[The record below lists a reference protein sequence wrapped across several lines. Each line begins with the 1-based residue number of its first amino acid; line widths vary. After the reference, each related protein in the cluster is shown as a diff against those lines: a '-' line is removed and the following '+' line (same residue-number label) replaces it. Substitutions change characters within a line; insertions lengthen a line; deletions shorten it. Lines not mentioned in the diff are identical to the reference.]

1 MPATIHATIIAV
13 SPATTTTMRDTAATM
28 TVIAVTLTT
37 TANAR

>member
-13 SPATTTTMRDTAATM
+13 SPATITKRDTEATV
-28 TVIAVTLTT
+28 TAKAVALTT